1 MFSIGIPEEM
11 LSTYKIH
18 MKKFSK
24 LVVFLG
30 FLILNYA
37 GQSQGLKLTDTIPR
51 DPAVATG
58 KLPNG
63 LTYYIRDNGNTFTN
77 LQIRLVVKAGSL
89 LESDDQ
95 QGLAHF
101 MEHMNFNG
109 LEHFPKNELTSYL
122 ESNGL
127 KLGADLNAN
136 TGYDAT
142 NYLLWLTT
150 EDPKKVDKGFT
161 IAEDWANNAL
171 LDMDEIDKERNVV
184 LEESRLH
191 KNVYSRM
198 RELYSPILFNHSL
211 YAYRSPI
218 GIDSI
223 ISNFTYA
230 TLTRYYKNWYRPDL
244 MAVIVVGNLDT
255 TRIKKEIS
263 KHFGSYTAPEKE
275 VPKPADVILLPRAKD
290 ESLVLSDKEL
300 QTTTLELFGS
310 IEKTPII
317 KTWRDLKR
325 EEVEENLLVIM
336 MNERLVSLTHQ
347 ANHAVISA
355 YASFNDLTKGYR
367 SFNYS
372 FVIGDNS
379 VKDAVDALI
388 ATQQT
393 ILKFGFLPSE
403 LERAKNTFA
412 RQNDKVF
419 LDSKK
424 MSSGL
429 FAEEYSQHFVTEK
442 TIISIDDR
450 YQFIKHNIRFITLN
464 DVNEMANR
472 IESEKGKFTL
482 LTGPGNKEPLPGN
495 ADLQN
500 LLTEARKTPPIPF
513 SDQVISNSL
522 LHDVPTAGHIV
533 QEEVNKTLNTKFIMF
548 SNGISVTLKPTNFK
562 NDDIQMDAWRFGGS
576 HNFNLANRQN
586 ARYAA
591 RIVQSMGIQGFSK
604 PDLDKFMSGKSVT
617 VQPYINAYEDG
628 VEGKCSVNDF
638 ENFLQL
644 IYAYYT
650 APAKDVA
657 LYENFVSRQK
667 SIFQN
672 VKANPLNFFLDST
685 THFEYS
691 NNPWAEYIPNSSDFN
706 LINLDTTFAIY
717 QKIFGNAYGMH
728 FTFVGNLDVE
738 KITPLLELYIGG
750 LPTVQ
755 NENKFTDE
763 GLRSRSGFGEL
774 RIKKGE
780 NKQSCVKLVFAGES
794 DMAPFEKLKLNVLC
808 EILNIKIA
816 EILREK
822 MGGIYSFTV
831 NPQVNKRPYGH
842 YNDNI
847 QFTCGEENIDRL
859 VGALVDI
866 IRDLRENGVDKKYLN
881 YVKTMMTKHHAGL
894 MLTNDYW
901 LNALS
906 SSWIDRQDPGWITSY
921 NNDVLGITGNDL
933 QKTAIQYFDMNNY
946 LKEILVPE

>member
-1 MFSIGIPEEM
+1 MRNISR
-11 LSTYKIH
+11 
-18 MKKFSK
+18 
-24 LVVFLG
+24 LVAFLG
-30 FLILNYA
+30 FLFFNYA
-37 GQSQGLKLTDTIPR
+37 AQSQGLRLTDSIPS
-51 DPAVATG
+51 DPSVVTG

-63 LTYYIRDNGNTFTN
+63 FTYYIRDNGNTFTN
-77 LQIRLVVKAGSL
+77 MQIRLVVKAGSL
-89 LESDDQ
+89 LEDDDQ

-150 EDPKKVDKGFT
+150 EDSKKIDKGFT

-171 LDMDEIDKERNVV
+171 LDTDEIDKERNVV
-184 LEESRLH
+184 LEESRLK

-198 RELYSPILFNHSL
+198 RELYYPILFNHSL
-211 YAYRSPI
+211 YVYRSPI
-218 GIDSI
+218 GKDSI

-230 TLTRYYKNWYRPDL
+230 ALKRYYKSWYRPDL

-255 TRIKKEIS
+255 TRIKKEIF
-263 KHFGSYTAPEKE
+263 KHFGSYTAPENE
-275 VPKPADVILLPRAKD
+275 MPKPADVILLPRQKD
-290 ESLVLSDKEL
+290 ECLVLSDKEL
-300 QTTTLELFGS
+300 QTTTLDLFGG
-310 IEKTPII
+310 IEKIPII
-317 KTWRDLKR
+317 KTWQDLKQ
-325 EEVEENLLVIM
+325 EVEENLLVMM
-336 MNERLVSLTHQ
+336 MNERLLSLNHQ
-347 ANHAVISA
+347 ANHSIISA
-355 YASFNDLTKGYR
+355 RASFAELTKGYR

-372 FVIGDNS
+372 LIIGDNS
-379 VKDAVDALI
+379 VKEAVDALM
-388 ATQQT
+388 AAQQS

-412 RQNDKVF
+412 RQNEKVF

-424 MSSGL
+424 MSSGF
-429 FAEEYSQHFVTEK
+429 FAEEYSQHFITGE
-442 TIISIDDR
+442 TIISIEDR
-450 YQFIKHNIRFITLN
+450 YQFIKHNLRFITLQ
-464 DVNEMANR
+464 DVNEIVNR
-472 IESEKGKFTL
+472 TESEKGKFTL

-495 ADLQN
+495 TELLN
-500 LLTEARKTPPIPF
+500 LLTEARKAAPIPF
-513 SDQVISNSL
+513 SDDVISNSIL
-522 LHDVPTAGHIV
+522 QNVPSAGHIV
-533 QEEVNKTLNTKFIMF
+533 QEEINKSLNTKFLMF
-548 SNGISVTLKPTNFK
+548 SNGISVTLKPTDFK
-562 NDDIQMDAWRFGGS
+562 NDDIQLDAWRFGGS

-604 PDLDKFMSGKSVT
+604 PELDKFLSGKTIS
-617 VQPYINAYEDG
+617 VQPYINPYEDG

-638 ENFLQL
+638 EDFLQL

-667 SIFQN
+667 NIFQN
-672 VKANPLNFFLDST
+672 VKANPLNYFLDST
-685 THFEYS
+685 IHFEYR

-717 QKIFGNAYGMH
+717 QKIFGNAFGMH

-738 KITPLLELYIGG
+738 KITPLLEKYIGG

-755 NENKFTDE
+755 RENKFTDE
-763 GLRSRSGFGEL
+763 GLRSRSGFAEL

-780 NKQSCVKLVFAGES
+780 NKQSRVNLVFAGES
-794 DMAPFEKLKLNVLC
+794 DIAPIEKLKLDVLC
-808 EILNIKIA
+808 EILNIKIT

-831 NPQVNKRPYGH
+831 NPKVNKRPYGH
-842 YNDNI
+842 YNIEI
-847 QFTCGEENIDRL
+847 QFTCGEENIDKL
-859 VGALVDI
+859 VNALVDI
-866 IRDLRENGVDKKYLN
+866 IRDIRENGVDKKYLN

-901 LNALS
+901 LTALS
-906 SSWIDRQDPGWITSY
+906 SSWIDLQDPGWITSY
-921 NNDVLGITGNDL
+921 NNDVMEITSNDL
-933 QKTAIQYFDMNNY
+933 KKIAIQYFDINNY